1 MQPGVISPPTN
12 PNLPYICDLSLP
24 AKYIDI
30 REVIRKKNANLLRVL
45 PAFVLAYIRRILHED
60 EMNDFLAAHGE
71 LEGLPF
77 VEQVLKTFGV
87 RLEVK
92 GAENI
97 PLSGGVIF
105 AANHPMGGLDG
116 LAMMQVLG
124 KRRSDLKFLINDIV
138 GNVKQLSPFFVEVNK
153 HGSQERAAVRAV
165 EEAFQTETAFVVFP
179 AGLVSRK
186 QAQGVADL
194 EWKKTF
200 VSQARKYQ
208 KPIVPVYIE
217 GKNSAFFYNLARLR
231 RFLGIKANLEMFYL
245 VDEMFAQKGKVITI
259 HFGEPIA
266 YATFDRSRKDGEWA
280 SWVREQVYQI
290 K

>member
-1 MQPGVISPPTN
+1 M
-12 PNLPYICDLSLP
+12 SLP
-24 AKYIDI
+24 AKHIDI
-30 REVIRKKNANLLRVL
+30 REVIRQKNPNLLRL
-45 PAFVLAYIRRILHED
+45 MPAFVLGYIRRILHEQ
-60 EMNDFLAAHGE
+60 EMNDFLVVHGS

-87 RLEVK
+87 RLEVV

-105 AANHPMGGLDG
+105 ASNHPMGGLDG

-124 KRRSDLKFLINDIV
+124 QRRSDLKFLINDIV
-138 GNVKQLSPFFVEVNK
+138 ANVKQLSPFFVAVNK

-165 EEAFQTETAFVVFP
+165 DEALRSESAFVVFP

-186 QAQGVADL
+186 QAQGIADL

-208 KPIVPVYIE
+208 KPVVPVYIE
-217 GKNSAFFYNLARLR
+217 GHNSNFFYNLARLR
-231 RFLGIKANLEMFYL
+231 RFLGIKANIEMFYL
-245 VDEMFAQKGKVITI
+245 VDEMFAQKGKTI
-259 HFGEPIA
+259 RMHFGEPIA
-266 YATFDRSRKDGEWA
+266 YDTFDRSRKDGEWA
-280 SWVREQVYQI
+280 AWVREQVYRMRPLAGAR
-290 K
+290 